1 MDDRTDELTTA
12 IKELTATLDELRVD
26 LERGRTRPRPR
37 FRPPTPEELATFGDE
52 VAIPATI
59 GILKLNIKA
68 LETLQRTLR
77 ASRRSKNL
85 RDDADA
91 VASRTRKHSSA
102 IRETTLSHLDSAL
115 EELQDAISG
124 GSLEADERTRDL
136 LEDARRLR
144 QEVDRRLERQSDSLR
159 ADESA
164 AETHRIEITSEDT
177 DSDTRDE
184 NEPATESN
192 DTRVDVDVDAE
203 LETLKEQYSPA
214 DEEPSEND
222 DTQGNDT
229 DSSAVDEGDNDHDS
243 SANDEGNDDRNSSA
257 NDEGNDDR
265 NSSEGDNGENGE
277 RDDADDHRSNDDG

>member
-12 IKELTATLDELRVD
+12 IRELTATLDELRVD

-68 LETLQRTLR
+68 LEALQRTLK
-77 ASRRSKNL
+77 ATRRSKEL

-102 IRETTLSHLDSAL
+102 FRETTLAHLDSAL
-115 EELQDAISG
+115 EELQEAVSG

-144 QEVDRRLERQSDSLR
+144 REVDRRLERQSDSLR

-164 AETHRIEITSEDT
+164 AETYRIDIHSEND
-177 DSDTRDE
+177 DSGARDE
-184 NEPATESN
+184 SGRATESK
-192 DTRVDVDVDAE
+192 DSPVDVDVDAE
-203 LETLKEQYSPA
+203 LETLKEQYAPA

-222 DTQGNDT
+222 DTQGDDT
-229 DSSAVDEGDNDHDS
+229 DSRA
-243 SANDEGNDDRNSSA
+243 ANEGNDDTDSRAA
-257 NDEGNDDR
+257 NEGNDDTD
-265 NSSEGDNGENGE
+265 SGEGDNGQNGE
-277 RDDADDHRSNDDG
+277 RDDTDDHRSNDDG